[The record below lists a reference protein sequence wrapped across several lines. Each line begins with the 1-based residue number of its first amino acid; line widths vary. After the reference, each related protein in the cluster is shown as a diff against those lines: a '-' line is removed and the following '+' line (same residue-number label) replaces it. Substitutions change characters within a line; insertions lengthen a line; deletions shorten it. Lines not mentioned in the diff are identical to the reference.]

1 MIIESYLNGVKNT
14 FRSYFTFHIQLYQRV
29 FTFAAM
35 FKRLTVILIISSQLA
50 LLLNKSLIVVHFFLH
65 RAEIIEHFC
74 HHATHEEEEKCHGI
88 CYLQAELSKDDASP
102 VKNFPVKSLVQQ
114 DVVYFEMPPIF
125 TLNYPIA
132 AVKITNQYIV
142 KTPVLH
148 NTNLSVW
155 RPPATA

>member
-1 MIIESYLNGVKNT
+1 MFFSVLKNLFYKLFYVLNTTLLRVYT
-14 FRSYFTFHIQLYQRV
+14 FV
-29 FTFAAM
+29 AM

-50 LLLNKSLIVVHFFLH
+50 LLLNKSLTVVHFFLH

-102 VKNFPVKSLVQQ
+102 VKNFPVKSLVQE
-114 DVVYFEMPPIF
+114 DVVYFEMLHIF
-125 TLNYPIA
+125 ILNYPIA
-132 AVKITNQYIV
+132 SVKITNQFIV
-142 KTPVLH
+142 KTPVLY